1 MASFNLTAEDCS
13 PLLSYYPP
21 GAWLDASSN
30 DTFLSAYSGSSFH
43 STNTSGA
50 TVTVTFNGTGI
61 TFLGGH
67 RPNYGT
73 YLISV
78 DGQTVANESSAGPDI
93 FQQVLGSAYELSNG
107 QHTAILTSSSDLT
120 IDIDAVYIQTEIGE
134 SGSQLSRSMID
145 DSNSSFV
152 YSSGWD
158 VNEKDY
164 FLNNTLHYTSTA
176 GANASISFSGDA
188 FALYGTVSEDHANV
202 SLSIDGKSVNVLA
215 GAPTVSTLHTE
226 VLLYYAQGLGSNQH
240 TLTVSADPHSSATPF
255 IDIDALVVYSTTGT
269 NTGSSSQSSVS
280 NSPSSQPDSTFSGKL
295 TKSAVIGVVLGTI
308 FGLLL
313 LAGIVALLLRW
324 RYRQGSRSRKTS
336 AQSPSMLEA
345 GNKGP
350 TAQRLSQNS
359 MSSFYIGPPPES
371 LSRSGS
377 VESFSSS
384 AFINTTNAVQPV
396 PVSQTIPTR
405 PEQQP
410 PPLGL

>member
-134 SGSQLSRSMID
+134 SGSVVLSIHDILKYLSVPYSSQLSRSMID

-269 NTGSSSQSSVS
+269 NTGLAVKAL
-280 NSPSSQPDSTFSGKL
+280 SPIRPLHSPIQRF
-295 TKSAVIGVVLGTI
+295 
-308 FGLLL
+308 
-313 LAGIVALLLRW
+313 LA
-324 RYRQGSRSRKTS
+324 S
-336 AQSPSMLEA
+336 
-345 GNKGP
+345 
-350 TAQRLSQNS
+350 
-359 MSSFYIGPPPES
+359 
-371 LSRSGS
+371 
-377 VESFSSS
+377 
-384 AFINTTNAVQPV
+384 
-396 PVSQTIPTR
+396 
-405 PEQQP
+405 
-410 PPLGL
+410 